1 MTDKCTEVR
10 DVLALEGKV
19 PLGPN
24 DATLREH
31 LEGCVECASF
41 LKSLSAVEAELG
53 ALPAADVEDDVVA
66 ALLSR
71 EELKGRTHVRRSRH
85 WAMGLAAAAVI
96 GFIAVR
102 VSVHDQPEEL
112 FLADLKQPRR
122 EAEMARL
129 RNLPRENGEG
139 DNIDLETENGRF
151 RELDSLGSLADK
163 DAAVKFEDAPK
174 KQDAQSVSPPLPAS
188 RAAAPREGK
197 ESVRRLDERK
207 GGFDTPALSADE
219 EIPVVVGG
227 AVVARDNVL
236 ASRFDPDL
244 LHKRRSI
251 EKLVHVDPVL
261 PEGAG
266 WATTRGTV
274 GLQIQI
280 DRAGNVIDARVSS
293 SIPSLDRVAIDA
305 VMQWKYAPLRGDV
318 EDTRSL
324 DVLVEFDLE
333 EQERN
338 EYAAVSFLEA
348 RRTLEGLRFREARGY
363 WANSYVPG
371 DPKVRFIAAR
381 LAQAQLA
388 LSPHLLARPVAQPF
402 DAPSRGALSVSIHA
416 DRRSLREPDRLLV
429 QVGLKATTS
438 HGRRRPPMN
447 VGIVLDRD
455 GGHALEM
462 RALVEAL
469 QAMKAP
475 GDRFRLILP
484 GRGEV
489 VAPDAFR
496 HAPVLALSVAKLRF
510 ARNGEPNRHA
520 FHDVGLAV
528 HQMAGFSVEA
538 ARTTYAIPEGFEPVT
553 AIALG
558 YSAEEAPVSR
568 TRRPQDDIV
577 FHGQWETPY

>member
-1 MTDKCTEVR
+1 
-10 DVLALEGKV
+10 
-19 PLGPN
+19 
-24 DATLREH
+24 
-31 LEGCVECASF
+31 
-41 LKSLSAVEAELG
+41 
-53 ALPAADVEDDVVA
+53 
-66 ALLSR
+66 
-71 EELKGRTHVRRSRH
+71 
-85 WAMGLAAAAVI
+85 
-96 GFIAVR
+96 
-102 VSVHDQPEEL
+102 
-112 FLADLKQPRR
+112 
-122 EAEMARL
+122 
-129 RNLPRENGEG
+129 
-139 DNIDLETENGRF
+139 
-151 RELDSLGSLADK
+151 
-163 DAAVKFEDAPK
+163 
-174 KQDAQSVSPPLPAS
+174 
-188 RAAAPREGK
+188 
-197 ESVRRLDERK
+197 
-207 GGFDTPALSADE
+207 
-219 EIPVVVGG
+219 VG
-227 AVVARDNVL
+227 NN
-236 ASRFDPDL
+236 PC
-244 LHKRRSI
+244 
-251 EKLVHVDPVL
+251 
-261 PEGAG
+261 
-266 WATTRGTV
+266 TV

-293 SIPSLDRVAIDA
+293 SIPSLDQAAIDA
-305 VMQWKYAPLRGDV
+305 LMQWKYAPLRGDV

-429 QVGLKATTS
+429 QVSLKATTS

-496 HAPVLALSVAKLRF
+496 QAPVLALSGAKLRF

-528 HQMAGFSVEA
+528 HQMAGFSVAA
-538 ARTTYAIPEGFEPVT
+538 ARTTYAILEGFEPVA

-558 YSAEEAPVSR
+558 YSAEEALASR
-568 TRRPQDDIV
+568 TRRPQDDLV